1 MTIFGD
7 LLMIISILVNI
18 NLDVA
23 RYADVLQ
30 MKEKGIKPDREDN
43 LLARYPP
50 DCQIL
55 LDRPAVVCDKFGII
69 IMWYL
74 PGAIDVAIQVSLSL

>member
-1 MTIFGD
+1 M
-7 LLMIISILVNI
+7 LISILVNI

-43 LLARYPP
+43 LLAWYPP

-55 LDRPAVVCDKFGII
+55 LDRLAVVCDKFGII